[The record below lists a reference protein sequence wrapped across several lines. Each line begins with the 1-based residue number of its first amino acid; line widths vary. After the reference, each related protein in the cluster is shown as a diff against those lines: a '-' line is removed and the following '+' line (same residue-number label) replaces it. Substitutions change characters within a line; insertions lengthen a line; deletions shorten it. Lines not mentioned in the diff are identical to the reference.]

1 VAAAAAADSVEI
13 VVNMTV
19 AAEDAVTTA
28 ATDARVAD
36 SDGLVSDV
44 APAVRRRRQWRCGT
58 FKSTIETPAIYGVF
72 ASSGTDCCKLLL
84 FGAVVHGGGR
94 DRV

>member
-1 VAAAAAADSVEI
+1 VAAAVAVDSVAI
-13 VVNMTV
+13 VVNTKV
-19 AAEDAVTTA
+19 AAASAVRTA

-36 SDGLVSDV
+36 SDSLISDA

-58 FKSTIETPAIYGVF
+58 FEPTIETLAIHGVF
-72 ASSGTDCCKLLL
+72 TSSGTDCCKLLL

-94 DRV
+94 VRV